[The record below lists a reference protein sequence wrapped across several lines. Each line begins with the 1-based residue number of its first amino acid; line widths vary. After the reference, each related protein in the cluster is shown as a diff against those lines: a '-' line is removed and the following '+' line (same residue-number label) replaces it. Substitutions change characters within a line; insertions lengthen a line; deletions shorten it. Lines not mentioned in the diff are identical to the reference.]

1 MPWALKFQLLGIS
14 ILLFAVVL
22 YGTNA
27 SLIIGIAGLIVSVFG
42 FFANGDVK

>member
-42 FFANGDVK
+42 FFANDSVK